1 VTRKITST
9 AAQIKLGFADK
20 LNLGNLDAK
29 RDWGHSKEYIKA
41 MHLMLQQDDPE
52 DLVIGT
58 GETHSVREFAEK
70 AFGLLDLK
78 YEDYVEIDKTF
89 FRPAEVDL
97 LVADPS
103 KAKEKL
109 GWEYNMTFDQL
120 VEDMVKR
127 DYEYFKACG

>member
-1 VTRKITST
+1 
-9 AAQIKLGFADK
+9 
-20 LNLGNLDAK
+20 
-29 RDWGHSKEYIKA
+29 
-41 MHLMLQQDDPE
+41 MLQQDDPE